1 MSHKFYGGVHPA
13 EHKEATERKPVVP
26 LEEAPAQ
33 VVIPMSM
40 HVGAPCKPI
49 VAVGD
54 EVKVG
59 QKVGEI
65 AGLGAPIHASV
76 SGKVV
81 AVEAR
86 PHPGGGKMMS
96 VVIENDFQDTPCE
109 SIKHRDNV
117 DALTPQ
123 EIIDIVKEA
132 GITGMGG
139 AGFPTHVKLSGAVG
153 KVDAILI
160 NGAECEPYITADHRL
175 MLERGEAVLGGVGFI
190 MKALGLKEATIGIE
204 ANKLD
209 AVEHLKS
216 LLPADSGIHIE
227 TLKTRYPQGAEK
239 QLIQRITGREVPPG
253 GLPADVGC
261 TVFNVAT
268 AAAIYDAVTEGKPLT
283 HRNVTLTGGAM
294 ARPMNVNAP
303 IGTPL
308 EHLIKM
314 AGGFQYDAV
323 TEGKPL
329 THRNVTLTGGAMAR
343 PMNVNAPIGTP
354 LEHLIKM
361 AGGFQ
366 TQPQR
371 LLMGGPMMG
380 NPQYDLTSPMMK
392 GTNCLLALTDTEA
405 AVQDTEQTCIRCGKC
420 VNACPMHLMPLY
432 MRMFSMKRDWDK
444 VQKYNVM
451 DCMECGSCNY
461 ICPARIHLVQT
472 FRMAKFEIR
481 GLQQKAKA
489 KEAAKA

>member
-1 MSHKFYGGVHPA
+1 MRQGGVQTVHEASERIVGKSVELRSNDRGDAMNHKFYGGVHPA

-26 LEEAPAQ
+26 LDEAPAQ

-54 EVKVG
+54 EVTVG
-59 QKVGEI
+59 QKIGEI

-81 AVEAR
+81 AVEPR
-86 PHPGGGKMMS
+86 PHPGGDVMMS
-96 VVIENDFQDTPCE
+96 VVIENDYKDTPHP
-109 SIKHRDNV
+109 SIVHRDNV
-117 DALTPQ
+117 DALTSQ

-153 KVDAILI
+153 KADTIIL

-175 MLERGEAVLGGVGFI
+175 MLERGEAVIGGARFI

-204 ANKLD
+204 GNKLD

-216 LLPADSGIHIE
+216 LLPNGDTSIHVE

-239 QLIQRITGREVPPG
+239 QLIQRVTGREVPPG

-283 HRNVTLTGGAM
+283 HRNVTITGGAIE
-294 ARPMNVNAP
+294 RPMNVNAP
-303 IGTPL
+303 IGTPV

-314 AGGFQYDAV
+314 AGGF
-323 TEGKPL
+323 K
-329 THRNVTLTGGAMAR
+329 
-343 PMNVNAPIGTP
+343 
-354 LEHLIKM
+354 
-361 AGGFQ
+361 

-380 NPQYDLTSPMMK
+380 NPQYDLTAPMFK
-392 GTNCLLALTDTEA
+392 GTNCILALTDAEA
-405 AVQDTEQTCIRCGKC
+405 AIQDTEQTCLRCGRC

-432 MRMFSMKRDWDK
+432 MHMYAEKRAWHELEG
-444 VQKYNVM
+444 YNIM

-461 ICPARIHLVQT
+461 ICPARIHLVQS

-481 GLQQKAKA
+481 GLAAKQKAK
-489 KEAAKA
+489 EGKA

>member
-1 MSHKFYGGVHPA
+1 MRQGGVQTVHEASERIVGKSVELRSNDRGDAMNHKFYGGVHPA

-54 EVKVG
+54 EVTVG
-59 QKVGEI
+59 QKIGEI

-81 AVEAR
+81 AVEPR
-86 PHPGGGKMMS
+86 PHPGGDVMMS
-96 VVIENDFQDTPCE
+96 VVIENDFKDTPRP
-109 SIKHRDNV
+109 SIVHRDNV
-117 DALTPQ
+117 DALTSQ

-153 KVDAILI
+153 KADTIIL

-175 MLERGEAVLGGVGFI
+175 MLERGEAVIGGARFI

-204 ANKLD
+204 GNKLD

-216 LLPADSGIHIE
+216 LLPNGDTSIHVE

-239 QLIQRITGREVPPG
+239 QLIQRVTGREVPPG

-283 HRNVTLTGGAM
+283 HRNVTITGGAIE
-294 ARPMNVNAP
+294 RPMNVNAP
-303 IGTPL
+303 IGTPV

-314 AGGFQYDAV
+314 AGGF
-323 TEGKPL
+323 K
-329 THRNVTLTGGAMAR
+329 
-343 PMNVNAPIGTP
+343 
-354 LEHLIKM
+354 
-361 AGGFQ
+361 

-380 NPQYDLTSPMMK
+380 NPQYDLTAPMFK
-392 GTNCLLALTDTEA
+392 GTNCILALTDAEA
-405 AVQDTEQTCIRCGKC
+405 AIQDTEQTCLRCGRC

-432 MRMFSMKRDWDK
+432 MHMYAEKRAWHELEG
-444 VQKYNVM
+444 YNIM

-461 ICPARIHLVQT
+461 ICPARIHLVQS

-481 GLQQKAKA
+481 GLAAKQKAK
-489 KEAAKA
+489 EGKA

>member
-1 MSHKFYGGVHPA
+1 MRQGGVQTVHEASERIVGKSVELRSNDRGDAMNHKFYGGVHPA

-54 EVKVG
+54 EVTVG
-59 QKVGEI
+59 QKIGEI

-81 AVEAR
+81 AVEPR
-86 PHPGGGKMMS
+86 PHPGGDVMMS
-96 VVIENDFQDTPCE
+96 VVIENDFKDTPHP
-109 SIKHRDNV
+109 SIVHRDNV
-117 DALTPQ
+117 DALTSQ

-153 KVDAILI
+153 KADTIIL

-175 MLERGEAVLGGVGFI
+175 MLERGEAVIGGARFI

-204 ANKLD
+204 GNKLD

-216 LLPADSGIHIE
+216 LLPNGDTSIHVE

-239 QLIQRITGREVPPG
+239 QLIQRVTGREVPPG

-283 HRNVTLTGGAM
+283 HRNVTITGGAIE
-294 ARPMNVNAP
+294 RPMNVNAP
-303 IGTPL
+303 IGTPV

-314 AGGFQYDAV
+314 AGGF
-323 TEGKPL
+323 K
-329 THRNVTLTGGAMAR
+329 
-343 PMNVNAPIGTP
+343 
-354 LEHLIKM
+354 
-361 AGGFQ
+361 

-380 NPQYDLTSPMMK
+380 NPQYDLTAPMFK
-392 GTNCLLALTDTEA
+392 GTNCILALTDAEA
-405 AVQDTEQTCIRCGKC
+405 AIQDTEQTCLRCGRC

-432 MRMFSMKRDWDK
+432 MHMYAEKRAWHELEG
-444 VQKYNVM
+444 YNIM

-461 ICPARIHLVQT
+461 ICPARIHLVQS
-472 FRMAKFEIR
+472 FRMAKFDIR
-481 GLQQKAKA
+481 GLAAKQKAK
-489 KEAAKA
+489 EGKA

>member
-1 MSHKFYGGVHPA
+1 MRQGGVQTVHEASERIVGKSVELRSNDRGDAMNHKFYGGVHPA

-54 EVKVG
+54 EVTVG
-59 QKVGEI
+59 QKIGEI

-81 AVEAR
+81 AVEPR
-86 PHPGGGKMMS
+86 PHPGGDVMMS
-96 VVIENDFQDTPCE
+96 VVIENDFKDTPHP
-109 SIKHRDNV
+109 SIVHRDNV
-117 DALTPQ
+117 DALTSQ

-153 KVDAILI
+153 KADTIIL

-175 MLERGEAVLGGVGFI
+175 MLERGEAVIGGARFI

-204 ANKLD
+204 GNKLD

-216 LLPADSGIHIE
+216 LLPNGDTSIHVE

-239 QLIQRITGREVPPG
+239 QLIQRVTGREGPPG
-253 GLPADVGC
+253 GPPADVGC

-283 HRNVTLTGGAM
+283 HRNVTITGGAIE
-294 ARPMNVNAP
+294 RPMNVNAP
-303 IGTPL
+303 IGTPV

-314 AGGFQYDAV
+314 AGGF
-323 TEGKPL
+323 K
-329 THRNVTLTGGAMAR
+329 
-343 PMNVNAPIGTP
+343 
-354 LEHLIKM
+354 
-361 AGGFQ
+361 

-380 NPQYDLTSPMMK
+380 NPQYDLTAPMFK
-392 GTNCLLALTDTEA
+392 GTNCILALTDAEA
-405 AVQDTEQTCIRCGKC
+405 AIQDTEQTCLRCGRC

-432 MRMFSMKRDWDK
+432 MHMYAEKRAWHELEG
-444 VQKYNVM
+444 YNIM

-461 ICPARIHLVQT
+461 ICPARIHLVQS

-481 GLQQKAKA
+481 GLAAKQKAK
-489 KEAAKA
+489 EGKA

>member
-1 MSHKFYGGVHPA
+1 MRQGGVQTVHEASERIVGKSVELRSNDRGDAMNHKFYGGVHPA

-54 EVKVG
+54 EVTVG
-59 QKVGEI
+59 QKIGEI

-81 AVEAR
+81 AVEPR
-86 PHPGGGKMMS
+86 PHPGGDVMMS
-96 VVIENDFQDTPCE
+96 VVIENDFKDTPHP
-109 SIKHRDNV
+109 SIVHRDNV
-117 DALTPQ
+117 DALTSQ

-153 KVDAILI
+153 KADTIIL
-160 NGAECEPYITADHRL
+160 NGAECEPYITAVHRL
-175 MLERGEAVLGGVGFI
+175 MLERGEAVIGGARFI

-204 ANKLD
+204 GNKLD

-216 LLPADSGIHIE
+216 LLPNGDTSIHVE

-239 QLIQRITGREVPPG
+239 QLIQRVTGREVPPG

-283 HRNVTLTGGAM
+283 HRNVTITGGAIE
-294 ARPMNVNAP
+294 RPMNVNAP
-303 IGTPL
+303 IGTPV

-314 AGGFQYDAV
+314 AGGF
-323 TEGKPL
+323 K
-329 THRNVTLTGGAMAR
+329 
-343 PMNVNAPIGTP
+343 
-354 LEHLIKM
+354 
-361 AGGFQ
+361 

-380 NPQYDLTSPMMK
+380 NPQYDLTAPMFK
-392 GTNCLLALTDTEA
+392 GTNCILALTDAEA
-405 AVQDTEQTCIRCGKC
+405 AIQDTEQTCLRCGRC

-432 MRMFSMKRDWDK
+432 MHMYAEKRAWHELEG
-444 VQKYNVM
+444 YNIM

-461 ICPARIHLVQT
+461 ICPARIHLVQS

-481 GLQQKAKA
+481 GLAAKQKAK
-489 KEAAKA
+489 EGKA

>member
-1 MSHKFYGGVHPA
+1 MRQGGVQTAHEASERIVGKSVELRSNDRGDAMNHKFYGGVHPA
-13 EHKEATERKPVVP
+13 EHKEATERKPVIP

-54 EVKVG
+54 EVTVG
-59 QKVGEI
+59 QKIGEI

-81 AVEAR
+81 AVEPR
-86 PHPGGGKMMS
+86 PHPGGDVMMS
-96 VVIENDFQDTPCE
+96 VVIENDFKDTPHP
-109 SIKHRDNV
+109 SIVHRDNV
-117 DALTPQ
+117 DALTSQ

-153 KVDAILI
+153 KADTIIL

-175 MLERGEAVLGGVGFI
+175 MLERGEAVIGGARFI

-204 ANKLD
+204 GNKLD

-216 LLPADSGIHIE
+216 LLPSGDTSIHVE

-239 QLIQRITGREVPPG
+239 QLIQRVTGREVPPG

-283 HRNVTLTGGAM
+283 HRNVTITGGAIE
-294 ARPMNVNAP
+294 RPMNVNAP
-303 IGTPL
+303 IGTPV

-314 AGGFQYDAV
+314 AGGF
-323 TEGKPL
+323 K
-329 THRNVTLTGGAMAR
+329 
-343 PMNVNAPIGTP
+343 
-354 LEHLIKM
+354 
-361 AGGFQ
+361 

-380 NPQYDLTSPMMK
+380 NPQYDLTAPMFK
-392 GTNCLLALTDTEA
+392 GTNCILALTDAEA
-405 AVQDTEQTCIRCGKC
+405 AVQDTEQTCLRCGRC

-432 MRMFSMKRDWDK
+432 MHMYAEKRAWHELEG
-444 VQKYNVM
+444 YNIM

-461 ICPARIHLVQT
+461 ICPARIHLVQS

-481 GLQQKAKA
+481 GLAAKQKAK
-489 KEAAKA
+489 EGKA

>member
-1 MSHKFYGGVHPA
+1 
-13 EHKEATERKPVVP
+13 
-26 LEEAPAQ
+26 
-33 VVIPMSM
+33 MSM

-54 EVKVG
+54 EVTVG
-59 QKVGEI
+59 QKIGEI

-81 AVEAR
+81 AVEPR
-86 PHPGGGKMMS
+86 PHPGGDVMMS
-96 VVIENDFQDTPCE
+96 VVIENDFKDTPHP
-109 SIKHRDNV
+109 SIVHRDNV
-117 DALTPQ
+117 DALTSQ

-153 KVDAILI
+153 KADTIIL

-175 MLERGEAVLGGVGFI
+175 MLERGEAVIGGARFI
-190 MKALGLKEATIGIE
+190 MKALGLKEAAIGIE
-204 ANKLD
+204 GNKLD

-216 LLPADSGIHIE
+216 LLPSGDTSIHVE

-239 QLIQRITGREVPPG
+239 QLIQRVTGREVPPG

-283 HRNVTLTGGAM
+283 HRNVTITGGAIE
-294 ARPMNVNAP
+294 RPMNVNAP
-303 IGTPL
+303 IGTPV

-314 AGGFQYDAV
+314 AGGF
-323 TEGKPL
+323 K
-329 THRNVTLTGGAMAR
+329 
-343 PMNVNAPIGTP
+343 
-354 LEHLIKM
+354 
-361 AGGFQ
+361 

-380 NPQYDLTSPMMK
+380 NPQYDLTAPMFK
-392 GTNCLLALTDTEA
+392 GTNCILALTDAEA
-405 AVQDTEQTCIRCGKC
+405 AVQDTEQTCLRCGRC

-432 MRMFSMKRDWDK
+432 MHMYAEKRAWHELEG
-444 VQKYNVM
+444 YNIM

-461 ICPARIHLVQT
+461 ICPARIHLVQS

-481 GLQQKAKA
+481 GLAAKQKAK
-489 KEAAKA
+489 EGKA

>member
-1 MSHKFYGGVHPA
+1 MNHKFYGGVHPA

-33 VVIPMSM
+33 VVIPMAM

-49 VAVGD
+49 VAKGD
-54 EVKVG
+54 EVTVG
-59 QKVGEI
+59 QKIGEI
-65 AGLGAPIHASV
+65 AGLGSPIHASV

-86 PHPGGGKMMS
+86 PHPGGDVMMS
-96 VVIENDFQDTPCE
+96 VVIENDFKDTLHP
-109 SIKHRDNV
+109 SVGHRENV
-117 DALTPQ
+117 DALTSQ

-153 KVDAILI
+153 KADTIIL

-175 MLERGEAVLGGVGFI
+175 MLERGEAVIAGVRFI

-204 ANKLD
+204 GNKLD

-216 LLPADSGIHIE
+216 LLPNGDTSIHVE

-239 QLIQRITGREVPPG
+239 QLIQRVTGREVPPG

-268 AAAIYDAVTEGKPLT
+268 AAAIYDAVAECKPMT
-283 HRNVTLTGGAM
+283 HRNVTITGGAIE
-294 ARPMNVNAP
+294 RPMNVFAP
-303 IGTPL
+303 VGTPV

-314 AGGFQYDAV
+314 AGGF
-323 TEGKPL
+323 K
-329 THRNVTLTGGAMAR
+329 
-343 PMNVNAPIGTP
+343 
-354 LEHLIKM
+354 
-361 AGGFQ
+361 

-380 NPQYDLTSPMMK
+380 NPLFDESVPMQK
-392 GTNCLLALTDTEA
+392 GTNCILALTDAEA
-405 AVQDTEQTCIRCGKC
+405 AVQDSEQTCLRCGRC

-432 MRMFSMKRDWDK
+432 MHMYAEKRAWTELDG
-444 VQKYNVM
+444 YNIM

-461 ICPARIHLVQT
+461 ICPARIHLVQS

-481 GLQQKAKA
+481 GLAAKQKAK
-489 KEAAKA
+489 EGKA